1 MAQIAVL
8 VQILKKQ
15 LKLQGKTYL
24 DVANALDLSEASVKR
39 LFAEHNF
46 TLQRLEVIGNMLGF
60 DLTDLLQLVANEQKK
75 LSQLTVEQE
84 QEIASDL
91 ALLLVTVSV
100 MNGFSYQDLLDE
112 YNLGEAECTR
122 KLAKLDRLRIIELLP
137 NNRIKLLIAPNFKWV
152 PRGPIQQFFQRKIQ
166 QDFFKSNFDKDG
178 ETLAILNGLLS
189 ENSIRELQQ
198 RLQRLTNE
206 FNQLI
211 QDDRELP
218 FKDKSG
224 VTLVLAQRE
233 WAFSI
238 FDQFSNDP
246 EKT

>member
-1 MAQIAVL
+1 
-8 VQILKKQ
+8 
-15 LKLQGKTYL
+15 
-24 DVANALDLSEASVKR
+24 
-39 LFAEHNF
+39 
-46 TLQRLEVIGNMLGF
+46 MLGF

-100 MNGFSYQDLLDE
+100 MNGFSYQDLLNE

-152 PRGPIQQFFQRKIQ
+152 PRGPIQLFFQRKIQ

-178 ETLAILNGLLS
+178 ETLSVLNGLLS
-189 ENSIRELQQ
+189 DTSIRELQQ

-218 FKDKSG
+218 FKDKWG
-224 VTLVLAQRE
+224 VTLVVAQRE

-238 FDQFSNDP
+238 VDQFSNDP
-246 EKT
+246 EKS

>member
-1 MAQIAVL
+1 MAQIPTL
-8 VQILKKQ
+8 VQIVKKQ

-24 DVANALDLSEASVKR
+24 DVATALGLSEASVKR

-46 TLQRLEVIGNMLGF
+46 TLQRLETIGNMLGF
-60 DLTDLLQLVANEQKK
+60 DLTDLMQLVANEQKK
-75 LSQLTVEQE
+75 LSQLTIEQE

-100 MNGFSYQDLLDE
+100 MNGYSYSDLLEE
-112 YNLGEAECTR
+112 YNLGCAECTR

-166 QDFFKSNFDKDG
+166 QDFFQSNFDKEG
-178 ETLAILNGLLS
+178 ESLSVLNGLLGD
-189 ENSIRELQQ
+189 NSIRELQQ

-211 QDDRELP
+211 RDDRELP
-218 FKDKSG
+218 FKEKSG

-238 FDQFSNDP
+238 FDQFKNA
-246 EKT
+246 ETT